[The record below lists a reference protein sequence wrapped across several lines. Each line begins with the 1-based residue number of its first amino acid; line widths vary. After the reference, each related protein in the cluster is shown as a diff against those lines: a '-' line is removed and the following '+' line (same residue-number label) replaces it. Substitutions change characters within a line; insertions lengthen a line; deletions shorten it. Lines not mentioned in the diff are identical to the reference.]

1 MIKTSHTDFRR
12 RIKSFFDNDLPPA
25 LESVKGTLDRAR
37 AWRMALADAGL
48 AGLDYPV
55 EMGGAGA
62 GPELLAIWREE
73 SYGLVP
79 REESVF
85 GIGVGMALPTLR
97 EHAPELARR
106 FVPPG
111 LRGEE
116 IWCQLY
122 SEPGAGSDLAALSTV
137 AVRDGDEWVI
147 SGQKV
152 WTSGAQHS
160 QLGILLARTDRA
172 AAKHQGITMFVL
184 PMEQAGVTVR
194 PLRQMTGEVEFNEVF
209 LDEARLPADWC
220 VGEVNEGWRM
230 AVALLA
236 HERVS
241 TGTASI
247 GGSDGDRSKIGRTP
261 LPLRQLRELAIQAQR
276 ASDPVARQQLSEIHT
291 GEQIMSLLGQRRV
304 HPSIGKLWR
313 TTQGRNAAHLAATLR
328 FPASPGWVE
337 DDHDARF
344 WNHHILN
351 CRGMSIGGGTDE
363 IQRNTL
369 GERHLGLP
377 KEPKFQGW
385 PDQPE

>member
-1 MIKTSHTDFRR
+1 MKSPEADFRR
-12 RIKSFFDNDLPPA
+12 RIRSFFENELPPA
-25 LESVKGTLDRAR
+25 LEGVSGTLARAR
-37 AWRMALADAGL
+37 AWRVALADAGL

-97 EHAPELARR
+97 EYAPELARR

-111 LRGEE
+111 IRGEE

-160 QLGILLARTDRA
+160 QLGILLARTDRTA
-172 AAKHQGITMFVL
+172 ARHRGITMFVL
-184 PMEQAGVTVR
+184 PMQQVGVTVR

-209 LDEARLPADWC
+209 LDEARLPADWY
-220 VGEVNEGWRM
+220 VGAVNGGWRM

-247 GGSDGDRSKIGRTP
+247 GGSDGERSKTGRTP
-261 LPLRQLRELAIQAQR
+261 LPLRQLRELATQSEHAT
-276 ASDPVARQQLSEIHT
+276 DPVVRQQLSTIYM
-291 GEQIMSLLGQRRV
+291 GEQLMTWLGRRGA

-313 TTQGRNAAHLAATLR
+313 TQQGRGAAHLAASVC
-328 FPASPGWVE
+328 FPASPGWMQ
-337 DDHDARF
+337 DDADADY

-369 GERHLGLP
+369 SERHLGLP
-377 KEPKFQGW
+377 RDPNSGN
-385 PDQPE
+385 